1 MEELEWLD
9 FLDEETGVF
18 RYYGDNGQPGNDMR
32 NTRRRGN
39 LLLEEVFDF
48 LNSNNLED
56 SHLSS
61 YLRRLEMEEK
71 KFLGLATPGNGNIS
85 QDRDLVSF

>member
-9 FLDEETGVF
+9 FPDEETGVF

-56 SHLSS
+56 MPSFFVFKKTGNG
-61 YLRRLEMEEK
+61 RK
-71 KFLGLATPGNGNIS
+71 KFLGLAAPGNGNIS

>member
-9 FLDEETGVF
+9 FPDEETGVF
-18 RYYGDNGQPGNDMR
+18 RYYGDNGQSGNDMR

-56 SHLSS
+56 
-61 YLRRLEMEEK
+61 MPPFFVFK
-71 KFLGLATPGNGNIS
+71 KTGNGRKKVLRFS
-85 QDRDLVSF
+85 CTWEW

>member
-9 FLDEETGVF
+9 FPDEETGVF

-56 SHLSS
+56 IHLSS

>member
-9 FLDEETGVF
+9 FPDEETGVF

>member
-1 MEELEWLD
+1 MEELAWLD
-9 FLDEETGVF
+9 FPDEETGVF

>member
-9 FLDEETGVF
+9 FPDEETGVF

-71 KFLGLATPGNGNIS
+71 KFLGLATHGNGNIS

>member
-9 FLDEETGVF
+9 FPDEETGVF

-71 KFLGLATPGNGNIS
+71 S
-85 QDRDLVSF
+85 S